1 MPRLGHTAGDTLIHF
16 VVELLKSSKSRSA
29 EWMMGHTQVLWDL
42 LLLEFLGGLWND
54 GWANTFRLLKESM
67 VPLQKQVNLVPIHA
81 LNHADGNQSPPDEIT
96 ALKDAVKDF
105 FSRSQLLLAP
115 LLPPPQLTSSN
126 WPQKDH
132 REKFG
137 ALLAFGVPA
146 TEVKLHT
153 ALELAKPSSRF
164 GLLLVGNSKAQ

>member
-1 MPRLGHTAGDTLIHF
+1 MARLGHTAGDTLIYF
-16 VVELLKSSKSRSA
+16 VDELLQSSKSRSA

-42 LLLEFLGGLWND
+42 LLLEFLGDLWNG
-54 GWANTFRLLKESM
+54 GWANTFRLLKECM
-67 VPLQKQVNLVPIHA
+67 GPLQKQS
-81 LNHADGNQSPPDEIT
+81 SPNEIT
-96 ALKDAVKDF
+96 AMKDAVKDF

-126 WPQKDH
+126 WPPKDQT
-132 REKFG
+132 EKFG

-146 TEVKLHT
+146 IEVQFHT

-164 GLLLVGNSKAQ
+164 GLLLVGNSKAP